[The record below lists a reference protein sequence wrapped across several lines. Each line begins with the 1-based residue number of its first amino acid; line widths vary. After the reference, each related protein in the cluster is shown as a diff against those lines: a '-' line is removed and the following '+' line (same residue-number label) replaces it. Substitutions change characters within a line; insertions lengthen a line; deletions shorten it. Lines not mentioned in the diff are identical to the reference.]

1 LETFIENLS
10 IIPAGPIPPNPSE
23 LIDKPEMLKLL
34 MELSVKFDYIIMDNA
49 PVSLVT
55 DGLLAGRHADLNV
68 FILRYGVS
76 KRDQLKYINQI
87 AENKILGNLA
97 LIINDIQG
105 SGFGYGRNYY
115 YNYKYSYYN
124 NSYYEE
130 TEPIK
135 GIKKYFKRRKTI

>member
-1 LETFIENLS
+1 LL
-10 IIPAGPIPPNPSE
+10 PAGPIPPNPSE
-23 LIDKPEMLKLL
+23 LIDKPEMLELL
-34 MELSVKFDYIIMDNA
+34 NILSTRYDYIVMDNA

-68 FILRYGVS
+68 FILRYGIS

-87 AENKILGNLA
+87 AENKILNNLA

-130 TEPIK
+130 TEQPK
-135 GIKKYFKRRKTI
+135 GLKKYFRRKKSI